1 MKKKA
6 CFNGCSFTVGEGF
19 FPDQRN
25 EHIYDRL
32 VSRALDLDHT
42 NIAVEGSGNHEIFM
56 RSADALKQDFDILF
70 VQWSALNR
78 IWLYP
83 GPDSRWFLNDGHDE
97 FHYREIQLDK
107 KSKKTFEN
115 TLLMMNHDY
124 HNICELV
131 DYCSI
136 LDRLSE
142 HHGKIVVYIN
152 GLVPWTEDIAKPL
165 STDLYESLSEYT
177 KEILDFDNRDDQEII
192 QLFGRLQQKFS
203 ELDQSK
209 WVNLFDSFV
218 SDTVDKGPQ
227 GHHPG
232 IQSHIIMAEKIL
244 SYLSKKQ
251 VLDQ

>member
-1 MKKKA
+1 
-6 CFNGCSFTVGEGF
+6 
-19 FPDQRN
+19 
-25 EHIYDRL
+25 
-32 VSRALDLDHT
+32 
-42 NIAVEGSGNHEIFM
+42 
-56 RSADALKQDFDILF
+56 
-70 VQWSALNR
+70 
-78 IWLYP
+78 
-83 GPDSRWFLNDGHDE
+83 
-97 FHYREIQLDK
+97 
-107 KSKKTFEN
+107 
-115 TLLMMNHDY
+115 MMNHDY